1 MDASLSILRY
11 SIPLTSAY
19 VLSFGLVRSFE
30 TFYVIFRAEGRFGAG
45 EVTPLPGYSS
55 ETPESVARE
64 LTALVQELGQGRPV
78 LDLVNKMAERSRFAA
93 SGVACALETWLSGPK
108 AAFYSPLPLV
118 PLAAFCAGQTPKEA
132 ADRARELVGQGY
144 STLKMKVGAGPD
156 KDLARVRAVAAELP
170 DKAKVRLDANQGYT
184 FAQALAV
191 CQGLEGMGAVELL
204 EQPFAPDKW
213 REHEDLARKT
223 RLPIMLDESIWNED
237 DVRRASD
244 CGAGLV
250 KFKLC
255 KHLGLEG
262 SRRVIGLARE
272 LGLGVV
278 YGNGV
283 QTALGN
289 HLEAGLFNDAGLV
302 LASESNGFLKPQ
314 DSPLRHRIKVRRG
327 MLEDGGLYDLEAAF
341 EKGALLAK
349 ADFSHTP

>member
-1 MDASLSILRY
+1 MDATLSIFRY

-19 VLSFGLVRSFE
+19 VLSFGQVRSFE
-30 TFYVIFRAEGRFGAG
+30 TFYVVFRAEGRFGAG

-64 LTALVQELGQGRPV
+64 LTDLAQELGRGRPIR
-78 LDLVNKMAERSRFAA
+78 DMVNGMAPRSPFAG
-93 SGVACALETWLSGPK
+93 SGVACAFETWLSGPK

-132 ADRARELVGQGY
+132 ASRARDLVGQGY
-144 STLKMKVGAGPD
+144 SRLKVKVGEGPD
-156 KDLARVRAVAAELP
+156 EDLARVRSVAAGLP
-170 DKAKVRLDANQGYT
+170 EGVKVRLDANQGYT
-184 FAQALAV
+184 FDQALAV
-191 CQGLEGMGAVELL
+191 CQDLEGMSAVELL
-204 EQPFAPDKW
+204 EQPFAPDRW
-213 REHEDLARKT
+213 REHENLARKT
-223 RLPIMLDESIWNED
+223 GLPIMLDESIWNED

-262 SRRVIGLARE
+262 SRRMIGLAHE

-302 LASESNGFLKPQ
+302 LASESNGFLKTQ
-314 DSPLRHRIKVRRG
+314 DSPVGHRIKVRRG
-327 MLEDGGLYDLEAAF
+327 MLDDGGLYDLEAAF